1 MLIMYIPYTIPR
13 SPNSL
18 LARLHNVL
26 VTGLLPVT
34 LSAPEY
40 RHVNLGAAVGK
51 VVTGSH
57 TTAGFKEDK
66 RNKATP
72 GTN

>member
-1 MLIMYIPYTIPR
+1 MTVLDT
-13 SPNSL
+13 L
-18 LARLHNVL
+18 LLSITV
-26 VTGLLPVT
+26 
-34 LSAPEY
+34 SAPEF
-40 RHVNLGAAVGK
+40 RHVTLGAAVGK

-72 GTN
+72 GT

>member
-1 MLIMYIPYTIPR
+1 MT
-13 SPNSL
+13 
-18 LARLHNVL
+18 VL
-26 VTGLLPVT
+26 VKLLLPVT

-72 GTN
+72 GTKTEF

>member
-1 MLIMYIPYTIPR
+1 MFFIV
-13 SPNSL
+13 S
-18 LARLHNVL
+18 V
-26 VTGLLPVT
+26 
-34 LSAPEY
+34 PEY
-40 RHVNLGAAVGK
+40 RHVNLGATVGK

-72 GTN
+72 GIVHSTCRNTALAGIYFGGKSKTPR

>member
-1 MLIMYIPYTIPR
+1 MT
-13 SPNSL
+13 
-18 LARLHNVL
+18 VL
-26 VTGLLPVT
+26 VTLLLSVAV
-34 LSAPEY
+34 SAPEY

-72 GTN
+72 GTYHTALSSTVEPI